1 MAITDATG
9 VVGDVTLPT
18 GYNVKADTWSLSISQ
33 ALIPTTG
40 FGDTYE
46 TNVGGLKRG
55 AWSVTGTPQYD
66 AANTNPGIND
76 TVSAPQS
83 GFVFQVAPNCTFTCS
98 GIVVNGTASSDVA
111 GAARVSYS
119 GVTSSSVVDAWDEGA

>member
-9 VVGDVTLPT
+9 VVGDVTLPA
-18 GYNVKADTWSLSISQ
+18 GYAVKADTWSLSISQ
-33 ALIPTTG
+33 ALVPTTG

-55 AWSVTGTPQYD
+55 AWSVTGTPQYN

-76 TVSAPQS
+76 STSDPQS
-83 GFVFQVAPNCTFTCS
+83 GFVFQVATNCTFSCS
-98 GIVVNGTASSDVA
+98 GLLVTGTASSDVA
-111 GAARVSYS
+111 GAARVTYS
-119 GVTSSSVVDAWDEGA
+119 GVTSGSVTDAWDEV